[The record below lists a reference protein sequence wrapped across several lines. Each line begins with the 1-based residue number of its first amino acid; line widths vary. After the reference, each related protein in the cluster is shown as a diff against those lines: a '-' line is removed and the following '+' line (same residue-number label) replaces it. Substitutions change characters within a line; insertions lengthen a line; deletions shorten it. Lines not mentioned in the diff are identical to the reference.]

1 MGLTFSPKSSL
12 KILDWDIEARPLA
25 YLGGDFTTGEPTAIA
40 ASFVGEKK
48 VHSWYLTAGDMRTDG
63 TFRTA
68 VTDMLLGFVE
78 LYNQADIVTGHYIV
92 MFDLPKINGALVE
105 NGLPQLKPK
114 MVSDTKVHLSR
125 FSGISKSQE
134 NLGEM
139 LALHDTNKSYK
150 YLSSKEH
157 MNNALWRQAN
167 RLTCEGVAETKRRVE
182 GDVKQHKELR
192 LALIAA
198 GVLNGPKVWR
208 P

>member
-1 MGLTFSPKSSL
+1 MPLRLSEPR
-12 KILDWDIEARPLA
+12 ILDWDIEARPLA

-68 VTDMLLGFVE
+68 VTEMLLGFVK
-78 LYNQADIVTGHYIV
+78 LYNEADIVTGHYIV

-105 NGLPQLKPK
+105 NGLPMLKPK
-114 MVSDTKVHLSR
+114 LASDTKVHLSR
-125 FSGISKSQE
+125 LSGISKSQE
-134 NLGEM
+134 NLGQM
-139 LALHDTNKSYK
+139 LHTLDDGKKWK

-167 RLTCEGVAETKRRVE
+167 RLTAEGVAETKRRVE

-192 LALIAA
+192 LALIEA
-198 GVLNGPKVWR
+198 GVLKPPSVWR